1 MNEYIA
7 LLRGINVGG
16 NNIIRMADLKAG
28 FKSMG
33 FQNVRTYIQ
42 SGNVI
47 FSSEMND
54 KEALTE
60 KIEAGL
66 SKLFNYTS
74 RIVLISKKELKTI
87 VEGAPPEFGQA
98 PDLYRYDV
106 LFLKPPLTVDEAF
119 GQLPAREGVDRI
131 FKGDAVIYYTRL
143 ISQATKSRLNKVVGM
158 PVYKEMTIRNWNTT
172 LRLLSL

>member
-1 MNEYIA
+1 MNDFIA

-16 NNIIRMADLKAG
+16 NNIIRMVDLKAG
-28 FKSMG
+28 FESMG

-47 FSSEMND
+47 FSSEMDD

-60 KIEAGL
+60 RIEVGL

-74 RIVLISKKELKTI
+74 RIVLISKKQLKRI

-98 PDLYRYDV
+98 PELYRYDV
-106 LFLKPPLTVDEAF
+106 LFLKPPMTADEVF

-131 FKGDAVIYYTRL
+131 SKGDAVIYYTRL
-143 ISQATKSRLNKVVGM
+143 ISQASKSKLNKVIGM
-158 PVYKEMTIRNWNTT
+158 PVYKQITIRNWNTT
-172 LRLLSL
+172 LKLLSL